1 MNKFIHFQRASVYG
15 LVLILLLGTIGST
28 RFAPAAA
35 QSDPVRIL
43 ALGNSITQGEGR
55 NRSVYP
61 NDTPRDSY
69 RRPLWQTLENEGCNV
84 DFVGSYQT
92 NFKGPAPNPDFDLDH
107 EGHWGWTADEIL
119 DGNPGAEAGSGSGRL
134 SEWLDGYTPD
144 VALVHLGSNDVFQG
158 QSNASTIDDLND
170 IINQLRVDNPSVTI
184 LLAQLIPADSPFND
198 EITALNRDIATL
210 AQNKSIDSSPVIL
223 VNQNAGF
230 NARTDTYDN
239 VHPNTI
245 GEEKM
250 AQKWADALLPL
261 LPCGAVDTP
270 TPIPTNTSLPPTQ
283 TPTSTQT
290 PIPPTQTP
298 TATHT
303 PIPPPATQTSV
314 PPTSTPMETP
324 TATATATATVTTP
337 TATQTF
343 LPIVTNTPTLMAS
356 ATLPSASEMTPP
368 ATVAP
373 TSAPISTPADTPT
386 PAPTGAPIS
395 TPVALPQRLYL
406 PVVER

>member
-1 MNKFIHFQRASVYG
+1 MSKFTQFQRANLYG
-15 LVLILLLGTIGST
+15 LVLILLLGTISIT

-35 QSDPVRIL
+35 QSDSIQIL
-43 ALGNSITQGEGR
+43 PLGNSITQGEGR
-55 NRSVYP
+55 NRSIYP

-69 RRPLWQTLENEGCNV
+69 RRPLWQKLSAEGCAV
-84 DFVGSYQT
+84 DFVGSSTT

-119 DGNPGAEAGSGSGRL
+119 NGNPDAQVGSGSGQL

-144 VALVHLGSNDVFQG
+144 IALVHLGSNDVFQE

-198 EITALNRDIATL
+198 EITALNREIATL

-230 NARTDTYDN
+230 NASTDTYDN
-239 VHPNTI
+239 VHPNAV

-250 AQKWADALLPL
+250 AQTWFEALLPL

-270 TPIPTNTSLPPTQ
+270 TATATPVPPTQ
-283 TPTSTQT
+283 TPTFTQT

-298 TATHT
+298 TATQT
-303 PIPPPATQTSV
+303 PIPATATQTPV
-314 PPTSTPMETP
+314 PPTPTPMETP
-324 TATATATATVTTP
+324 TATATATTPTATATAPVATP

-343 LPIVTNTPTLMAS
+343 LPIVTNTPTLVAS
-356 ATLPSASEMTPP
+356 ATLPPPVETATSAP
-368 ATVAP
+368 VAP
-373 TSAPISTPADTPT
+373 TVVPTSTPAST
-386 PAPTGAPIS
+386 PAPTPM
-395 TPVALPQRLYL
+395 ALPQRLFL
-406 PVVER
+406 PIVER